1 MRVIAGKIVF
11 SKMFENVIIILIAI
25 SSVKLVVD
33 TYLKEGTQ
41 IYEISDMLDNVLN
54 SIFIFECVLKII
66 ARGFILG

>member
-1 MRVIAGKIVF
+1 
-11 SKMFENVIIILIAI
+11 MFENVIIILIAI